1 MAVSPGRS
9 NKTSPNNGQSSI
21 GLWDRI
27 RRIIFGKPR
36 DLEDKSLFRRLS
48 LIPILAWIGL
58 GADGLSSSSYGPEE
72 AFRTLGDH
80 TYLAIALALMTT
92 VTVLIISAA
101 YSRII
106 EEFPQGGGGYVV
118 ATKLLGKRAGVIAGS
133 ALLVDYVLTITVS
146 IAAAGDAIFSFLP
159 PSWLQ
164 WKLLFEIALIAGL
177 TMINIRGVK
186 ESVLTLTPV
195 FIVFIITH
203 IILIVGGM
211 VAQYPEL
218 PATARSIETGF
229 QSGLATL
236 GMGGMVFLFA
246 HAYSLGGGTYTGLEA
261 VSNGLVM
268 MREPRVQTGK
278 RTMMYMAGSLAFTAS
293 GLLLCYLLW
302 NVTFVEGKTINAILV
317 ERVTSG
323 LPFGAVFVILTLLS
337 EGALLIVGAQTGFLG
352 GPSILAN
359 MAQNSWVP
367 HRFAA
372 LSERLTTQ
380 NGILLMGGASLV
392 ALLLTN
398 GDVRRL
404 VVVYSIN
411 VFLTF
416 SLSMFGMA
424 KLSIKNRATKEKWKS
439 RAALFTVGFLF
450 CGTILIVTIL
460 EKFSSGGWVTL
471 LVTGTLIVLCFLI
484 RRHYRQVEKALTT
497 LYAGLGGLP
506 RGSPVALGPPD
517 PNKPTAAVLVSL
529 YGGLGIHTVLN
540 IFRAF
545 PGHFKNLIFISVGV
559 VDSGGFK
566 GEGSVDDQRTQTERN
581 LQQYVELAWSL
592 KVPATYRFAVGTD
605 AVEECEKLCLE
616 VAKDFP
622 QVTFF
627 AGNVIFGREHWY
639 QRFLH
644 NETAFAVQK
653 RLQWAGMTMVILP
666 ARV

>member
-1 MAVSPGRS
+1 MADSPGQSDKSSS
-9 NKTSPNNGQSSI
+9 NQTQDSI
-21 GLWDRI
+21 GVWQRV
-27 RRIIFGKPR
+27 RRIVFGAPR
-36 DLEDKSLFRRLS
+36 DLEDKSIFHRLS
-48 LIPILAWIGL
+48 LIPFLAWIGL

-72 AFRTLGDH
+72 AFRTLGNQ
-80 TYLAIALALMTT
+80 TYLAVALALMTT
-92 VTVLIISAA
+92 ITVLIISAA

-106 EEFPQGGGGYVV
+106 EDFPQGGGGYLV
-118 ATKLLGKRAGVIAGS
+118 ATKLLGKRMGVVSGC
-133 ALLVDYVLTITVS
+133 ALLVDYVLTVTVS

-159 PSWLQ
+159 PSWLE
-164 WKLLFEIALIAGL
+164 WKLLFEILSIAGL

-186 ESVLTLTPV
+186 ESVLSLTPV
-195 FIVFIITH
+195 FVLFVITH
-203 IILIVGGM
+203 LVLIIGGII
-211 VAQYPEL
+211 AHLPEL
-218 PATARSIETGF
+218 PAAAQSVGTGF

-236 GMGGMVFLFA
+236 GMGGMVLLFA

-261 VSNGLVM
+261 VSNGLAI
-268 MREPRVQTGK
+268 MREPRIHTAR

-302 NVTFVEGKTINAILV
+302 NLTFVEGKTINAILV

-323 LPFGAVFVILTLLS
+323 LPFGAVFVVLTLLS
-337 EGALLIVGAQTGFLG
+337 EGALLIVGAQAGFLD
-352 GPSILAN
+352 GPRVLAN

-380 NGILLMGGASLV
+380 NGILLMGGASLL

-424 KLSIKNRATKEKWKS
+424 KSSFKNRAAREKWKG
-439 RAALFTVGFLF
+439 RTALFAVGFLF
-450 CGTILIVTIL
+450 CSTILVVTIF
-460 EKFSSGGWVTL
+460 EKFTGGGWVTL
-471 LVTGTLIVLCFLI
+471 FVTGTLIILCFLI
-484 RRHYRQVEKALTT
+484 RRHYRQVERALTT
-497 LYAGLGGLP
+497 LYAELGGLP
-506 RGSPVALGPPD
+506 RGSLVALGPPD
-517 PNKPTAAVLVSL
+517 PDKPTAAVLVSV

-545 PGHFKNLIFISVGV
+545 PGHFKNLVFISVGV

-566 GEGSVDDQRTQTERN
+566 GEGSVDDQRTRTEKN

-592 KVPATYRFAVGTD
+592 KVPATFRFAIGTD
-605 AVEECEKLCLE
+605 AVEECEKLCLD